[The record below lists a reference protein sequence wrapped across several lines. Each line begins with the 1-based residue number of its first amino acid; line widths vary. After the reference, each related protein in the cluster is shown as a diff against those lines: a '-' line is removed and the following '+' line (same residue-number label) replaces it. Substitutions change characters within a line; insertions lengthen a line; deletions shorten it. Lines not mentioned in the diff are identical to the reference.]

1 MGLFQEILAKRLS
14 PDLMEAGIE
23 TELILSIPSGGLA
36 RVPVT

>member
-23 TELILSIPSGGLA
+23 TELILKSGADWAG
-36 RVPVT
+36 